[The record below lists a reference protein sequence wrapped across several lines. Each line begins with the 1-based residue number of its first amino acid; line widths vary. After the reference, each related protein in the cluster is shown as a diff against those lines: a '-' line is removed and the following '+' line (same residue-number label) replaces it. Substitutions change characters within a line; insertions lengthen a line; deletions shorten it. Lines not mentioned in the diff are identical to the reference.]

1 VEPTDERPIDRLIE
15 YMVSGAQEIAAREIE
30 LEAEMD
36 DDGHGDGA
44 GDEDEVDDVWEG
56 WR

>member
-1 VEPTDERPIDRLIE
+1 MEPTDERPIDRLIE

>member
-1 VEPTDERPIDRLIE
+1 MEPTDERPIDRLIE
-15 YMVSGAQEIAAREIE
+15 YMVSGEQEIAARMID

-36 DDGHGDGA
+36 DDRSADRDDDGQ
-44 GDEDEVDDVWEG
+44 VDDVWEG